1 MRTAILLLI
10 CCALFVTQRI
20 SAQVIDWLH
29 HYGEP
34 GGLRVSGGFRLAA
47 DGEGH
52 VFAAGEFFG
61 SDFDLGG
68 VQFVSDDDDW
78 ALLKYD
84 AAGNLLWARH
94 ILSTCWY
101 SDRFAALCQAG
112 LFSTALD
119 TKNHT
124 SIIRIIVIRSTAP
137 PLAQNRCYKLAF
149 CLSRL

>member
-1 MRTAILLLI
+1 M
-10 CCALFVTQRI
+10 
-20 SAQVIDWLH
+20 SAQAIDWLH

-101 SDRFAALCQAG
+101 SD
-112 LFSTALD
+112 
-119 TKNHT
+119 
-124 SIIRIIVIRSTAP
+124 
-137 PLAQNRCYKLAF
+137 
-149 CLSRL
+149 